1 MFEDEKKFTT
11 DEFDKQFWL
20 QRQDGLWYTV
30 KLSEESI
37 FSWSEVHVWCQA
49 NTARYSWNGSYF
61 HFKTKDEAV
70 QFRLLWG

>member
-1 MFEDEKKFTT
+1 MFEGERNFTT

-30 KLSEESI
+30 MLNIENI
-37 FSWSEVHVWCQA
+37 QSWQDVHAWCQA
-49 NTARYSWNGSYF
+49 NTSNYSWNGSYF
-61 HFKTKDEAV
+61 HFETKDEAV